1 MRKHNIQILGSQGM
15 VSVFDKSYQLL
26 IQEGHLTMS
35 SLLGGLNS
43 IRNAN
48 IDDAH
53 RGLFYSGLFELATGF
68 ERLMK
73 IVVLLEHKINNQLQ
87 NPTDKQLKSF
97 GHNITGLHSN
107 CIKFAKDHG
116 VKVVSPASE
125 AQDDILDVLSSFA
138 KGSRY
143 YNLDQLTSGKKNEDP
158 IEQWLSVI
166 EYHIW
171 GLRSDVIKKLETE
184 ALQVANV
191 DNWQQNIN
199 GEWITDCEF
208 HYLHKATEKS
218 SYHVV
223 WSIICILKPFYYLLK
238 AQTHKL
244 HQMGDTL
251 STNIPYMYEFFPFV
265 LACKR
270 SVLRKK
276 NWAWGK

>member
-1 MRKHNIQILGSQGM
+1 M
-15 VSVFDKSYQLL
+15 FDKGYQLL
-26 IQEGHLTMS
+26 VQEGHLTMS

-87 NPTDKQLKSF
+87 NPTDKQLRSF
-97 GHNITGLHSN
+97 GHNIKELHSN
-107 CIKFAKDHG
+107 CTKFAKDHG
-116 VKVVSPASE
+116 LKTVSPTSE
-125 AQDDILDVLSSFA
+125 VQDDILEVLSTFA

-166 EYHIW
+166 QYHIW
-171 GLRSDVIKKLETE
+171 GLRSDVREKLETE

-208 HYLHKATEKS
+208 YYLLKATEKS

-223 WSIICILKPFYYLLK
+223 WSIISILKPFYYLL
-238 AQTHKL
+238 QTQTRML
-244 HQMGDTL
+244 HQMGDGS
-251 STNIPYMYEFFPFV
+251 STDIPYLYEFFPFV
-265 LACKR
+265 LASKR
-270 SVLRKK
+270 VVLRKK

>member
-1 MRKHNIQILGSQGM
+1 M
-15 VSVFDKSYQLL
+15 FDRNYQLL

-73 IVVLLEHKINNQLQ
+73 IAVLLEHKINNKLK
-87 NPTDKQLKSF
+87 NPSDKQLRSF
-97 GHNITGLHSN
+97 GHNISELYCN
-107 CIKFAKDHG
+107 CMKFANTHG
-116 VKVVSPASE
+116 VIAHTPKNDI
-125 AQDDILDVLSSFA
+125 QDDILEVLSNFA

-143 YNLDQLTSGKKNEDP
+143 YNLDQLTSGNRNKDP

-166 EYHIW
+166 QYHIW
-171 GLRSDVIKKLETE
+171 GLRSDVKEKLETE

-199 GEWITDCEF
+199 GDWISECEF
-208 HYLHKATEKS
+208 YYLLKATEKS

-223 WSIICILKPFYYLLK
+223 WSIICILKPFYSLLQ
-238 AQTHKL
+238 AQTHRL
-244 HQMGDTL
+244 HQMENGI
-251 STNIPYMYEFFPFV
+251 STDIPYMHEFFPFF
-265 LACKR
+265 LSSKR
-270 SVLRKK
+270 EVLRKK
-276 NWAWGK
+276 NWVWGK